1 MNSCIPGD
9 RGASAHRSKLWENG
23 ASVTGIDDLLTERE
37 ARYLIDA
44 ADRSGSCKRSKVM
57 STDNKRTVD
66 SSARTSTTCFLDKGG
81 DEVIRCIEEKLAA
94 VAQRPVSHLEPLQV
108 TRYTQ
113 GQQYKPHF
121 DFFTNGHKPG
131 DRQRTATLF
140 TYIQGIDEGCGG
152 ATVFS
157 ELKTDGKP
165 LRVHPVT
172 GNAVLWDNLLPDGS
186 GNRNTR
192 HGGEPVT
199 CDHVE
204 KIGLNAWFGD
214 RAWS

>member
-1 MNSCIPGD
+1 MKSCIADD
-9 RGASAHRSKLWENG
+9 RDASAHRSTLWDAG
-23 ASVTGIDDLLTERE
+23 ASVSRIDDLLTERE

-44 ADRSGSCKRSKVM
+44 ADRSGTCKRSQVVGK
-57 STDNKRTVD
+57 DKGNVD
-66 SSARTSTTCFLDKGG
+66 SSARTSTTCFLDKGA
-81 DEVIRCIEEKLAA
+81 DEVIRCIEDKISA
-94 VAQRPVSHLEPLQV
+94 VAKQPVSHLEPLQV
-108 TRYTQ
+108 TRYTE

-121 DFFTNGHKPG
+121 DYFTNGYKKG
-131 DRQRTATLF
+131 DRQRTTTLF
-140 TYIQGIDEGCGG
+140 AYIQGVDEGCGG

-157 ELKTDGKP
+157 ELKSDGEP
-165 LRVHPVT
+165 LRVTPVT
-172 GNAVLWDNLLPDGS
+172 GSAVVWDNLNTDGS

-199 CDHVE
+199 CSHVE